1 MKSVKVNI
9 KIIFLLFTIIS
20 IISFGTVKYIES
32 EIMPR
37 GAEVLHSYA
46 ETNMFE
52 ILNTTVDEVI
62 EKYSID
68 YHSLVNI
75 IYSDDGTISAL
86 EVNYALV
93 NKIKSEISML
103 VSKRLSDQ
111 DEMPVY
117 VPLGAFSQNMYLI
130 GKGPSLKFIL
140 VQRGCVQTDF
150 EHDFESAG
158 VNQTMHTLKITLD
171 ADVALMLPFYN
182 THTYMRTSAILS
194 QMIINGESPDRYLN
208 LYEGEN

>member
-1 MKSVKVNI
+1 MKLVKVNI

-20 IISFGTVKYIES
+20 IISFGAVKYIES

>member
-1 MKSVKVNI
+1 MKSVKVNLKFVFI
-9 KIIFLLFTIIS
+9 LFVIIG
-20 IISFGTVKYIES
+20 IISFATVRYIAS

-52 ILNTTVDEVI
+52 ILNSTVDEVI

-68 YHSLVNI
+68 YDSLVNI
-75 IYSDDGTISAL
+75 IYADDGTISAL

-150 EHDFESAG
+150 EHDFVSAG

-171 ADVALMLPFYN
+171 ADVALMLPFYS
-182 THTYMRTSAILS
+182 THTYMQTSAILS

-208 LYEGEN
+208 LYEGEL

>member
-1 MKSVKVNI
+1 MKLVKVNI

-20 IISFGTVKYIES
+20 IISFGAVKYIES

-68 YHSLVNI
+68 YDSLVNI

-130 GKGPSLKFIL
+130 GKGPNLKFIL

>member
-20 IISFGTVKYIES
+20 IISFGAVKYIES